1 MKKILS
7 TFMALLMAVSLLG
20 VTASAARVNRIRII
34 SPRSTEIRVN
44 RTLTLETRIT
54 PSDGEYHRIE
64 WDSSDWRIAD
74 VDNYDDEYADIIA
87 YRVGTTVISVRVF
100 DENNRRLASDSI
112 EITVTG
118 PGGSTGG
125 GSGSGGGNN
134 ALDRDPEPSNPPAV
148 TDSKI
153 SAATVTSAV
162 RANAV
167 RGQTS
172 HANFRGYSSVA
183 SATLKSANTEMQ
195 RVGGVV
201 LLNFDTMNATNTRSV
216 EGRLTINPRHSANLT
231 GDIQLGVY
239 TNDGATGS
247 TRRKFERFFSNR
259 VVVIKAMQKG
269 SYGMPVNYAVKIG
282 TDLANARQLMLYS
295 YDPVTN
301 RAMTINNSNI
311 WLDRNGYVHFTTN
324 LGDDLVIADGAL
336 RLR

>member
-20 VTASAARVNRIRII
+20 ITASANRVQRVRII
-34 SPRSTEIRVN
+34 SPRSTEVRVN
-44 RTLTLETRIT
+44 RTLTIEARIT
-54 PSDGEYHRIE
+54 PDDADYERIE

-74 VDNYDDEYADIIA
+74 VDNYGEYADVNA
-87 YRVGTTVISVRVF
+87 YRAGTTTISVRIF
-100 DENNRRLASDSI
+100 DENNRRVASDSI
-112 EITVTG
+112 EITVTE

-125 GSGSGGGNN
+125 GSSSSGGNN
-134 ALDRDPEPSNPPAV
+134 NLDRDPEPGAPPAS
-148 TDSKI
+148 TNSRI
-153 SAATVTSAV
+153 SAATVTNAV
-162 RANAV
+162 RANVV

-172 HANFRGYSSVA
+172 HASFRGYSSVA

-195 RVGGVV
+195 RGGGTV
-201 LLNFDTMNATNTRSV
+201 LLNFDTMNAANTRSV

-247 TRRKFERFFSNR
+247 TRRRFERFFSNR

-282 TDLANARQLMLYS
+282 TDLVNARQLMLYS